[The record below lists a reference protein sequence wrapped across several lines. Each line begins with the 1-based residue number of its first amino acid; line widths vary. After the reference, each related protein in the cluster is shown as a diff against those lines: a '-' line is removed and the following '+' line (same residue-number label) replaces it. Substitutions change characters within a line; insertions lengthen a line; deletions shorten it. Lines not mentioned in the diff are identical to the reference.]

1 MYVEKKTHAVVL
13 YDSVLLSTS
22 SGDTPSD
29 SDTQQQVLVIAGH
42 VEENETKKFS
52 TVISR
57 IILQSGSCEAVAYCT
72 GHVVNKIPMICH
84 HCGVE
89 SPEILCQ
96 NLIQCQRQT
105 ISGNS
110 SIKFHCGNIYDMRY

>member
-29 SDTQQQVLVIAGH
+29 SDTQQQVLVITGH

-52 TVISR
+52 TVINR
-57 IILQSGSCEAVAYCT
+57 IVLQSGQCVAVS
-72 GHVVNKIPMICH
+72 V
-84 HCGVE
+84 
-89 SPEILCQ
+89 
-96 NLIQCQRQT
+96 
-105 ISGNS
+105 
-110 SIKFHCGNIYDMRY
+110 

>member
-42 VEENETKKFS
+42 EEENETMKFS

-57 IILQSGSCEAVAYCT
+57 IVLQSGQCEAAAFRT
-72 GHVVNKIPMICH
+72 WHAVNEIPI
-84 HCGVE
+84 
-89 SPEILCQ
+89 
-96 NLIQCQRQT
+96 
-105 ISGNS
+105 
-110 SIKFHCGNIYDMRY
+110 